1 MCQKSCKP
9 KEIETNSQKKA
20 KVANVLLAHF
30 AHPVENWNIPFID
43 FFLNIEIMKERKTF
57 NGHWNNGKREG
68 PGKMVWLN
76 GEEYNGEWKNNLQQ
90 GQGEHR
96 FPSGHYDIA
105 MWDQGLRHGP
115 AVYYHPNGGKE
126 ECTYVEGYENGPSTV
141 YFAK

>member
-1 MCQKSCKP
+1 LKQVLKTSSQTDLK
-9 KEIETNSQKKA
+9 TNF
-20 KVANVLLAHF
+20 V
-30 AHPVENWNIPFID
+30 
-43 FFLNIEIMKERKTF
+43 
-57 NGHWNNGKREG
+57 
-68 PGKMVWLN
+68 
-76 GEEYNGEWKNNLQQ
+76 LQQ